1 MPTSKNSTT
10 HSPQTVKKTWTKYL
24 CLISVY
30 STTFEIVNNPLYIQ
44 TLLYIDQA
52 PTVTNVWLQKT
63 SNYTSLHSSWMSQAG
78 KMPCKTSTV
87 LKHTKKE
94 EEKKLRSSQARLWF
108 IIPLVDSLH
117 LHSYYCCYFSYPWAS
132 NSLTLK
138 KIVAIFSIF
147 IRFKWDKHCWIF
159 S

>member
-10 HSPQTVKKTWTKYL
+10 HSPQTVKKNLNQVFMLNFRLLDNIWDRQQPLVHTNSAIYRSSSNSHKCMTTKN
-24 CLISVY
+24 IQ
-30 STTFEIVNNPLYIQ
+30 LYIF
-44 TLLYIDQA
+44 TF
-52 PTVTNVWLQKT
+52 K
-63 SNYTSLHSSWMSQAG
+63 
-78 KMPCKTSTV
+78 
-87 LKHTKKE
+87 LKVSGRKNAMQNEYCVEAYKKRRG
-94 EEKKLRSSQARLWF
+94 KKLRSSQARLWF